1 MPRGDGTGPYG
12 TGPIGWGLGPCGRGL
27 RRAARPYGYYG
38 MGRRMGA
45 GYGAGYGR
53 GLGMGYFA
61 GAPYGVPVQPVV
73 DNRSW
78 LESEAQ
84 RLEALLDDVRS
95 ELGQINADRNVKDP
109 E

>member
-12 TGPIGWGLGPCGRGL
+12 TGPVGWGLGPCGRGL
-27 RRAARPYGYYG
+27 RRVARPYGYYG

-53 GLGMGYFA
+53 GMGMGYFA
-61 GAPYGVPVQPVV
+61 GAPYAVPVQPVA
-73 DNRSW
+73 DDRSW
-78 LESEAQ
+78 LQAEAQ
-84 RLEALLDDVRS
+84 RLEALLADVRS
-95 ELGQINADRNVKDP
+95 ELGQISAERDLKDP

>member
-27 RRAARPYGYYG
+27 GRAARPYGYYG
-38 MGRRMGA
+38 TGRRAGV
-45 GYGAGYGR
+45 GYG
-53 GLGMGYFA
+53 
-61 GAPYGVPVQPVV
+61 
-73 DNRSW
+73 SW
-78 LESEAQ
+78 LASEAQ
-84 RLEALLDDVRS
+84 RLEALLVDVRS